1 MSTALKDTE
10 GRAGRVL
17 ARGVGRAGKV
27 AISWSVAGGLLLG
40 GFLVAAM
47 TLAGRL
53 SGNALLLTSS
63 GLFLIGAA
71 LGFLHGAMLGFLGRP
86 EGQKRGAALSG
97 LALAILYDVPVLLVG
112 LVVSGWIAMTVV
124 AVYMNRVAPMIGVVV
139 AWAVGVVLV
148 AVSVWQGWVALKGAY
163 ARWPERRLGTVLTAG
178 VFAALL
184 VLFLAERPIIW
195 GLQMQV
201 TEVGAVLLAL
211 AATFWLAG
219 PAVTAA
225 LKVVRRIPGLSL
237 SGSNVGSVPANV
249 GIGLVSGILLG
260 LIALP
265 FYGSPFGVP
274 VTGAGIG
281 PAGALF
287 QGLGQALVNEVLLR
301 LFLVSGLAWLL
312 LRRMHVSRGM
322 AAAAAVAIA
331 TVVQVVLYTPAALQ
345 IGFPTGLITVA
356 FLAVTVAIPAIVF
369 GVLFWKRGF
378 GTALLADAAAVI
390 ALFLLAAV

>member
-1 MSTALKDTE
+1 MSTQIKEME

-71 LGFLHGAMLGFLGRP
+71 LGFAHGAVLGYLGRSAEQP
-86 EGQKRGAALSG
+86 RGEALSG
-97 LALAILYDVPVLLVG
+97 LGLAILYDVPVLLVG

-124 AVYMNRVAPMIGVVV
+124 AVYMNRIAPMIGVVV
-139 AWAVGVVLV
+139 AWAVGAVLVLV
-148 AVSVWQGWVALKGAY
+148 AVRQGWVALRGAY

-178 VFAALL
+178 VFAALMI
-184 VLFLAERPIIW
+184 LFLAERPVIW

-211 AATFWLAG
+211 AATFWLGG
-219 PAVTAA
+219 PAVTVA

-237 SGSNVGSVPANV
+237 SGANAGSVPANV
-249 GIGLVSGILLG
+249 GIGLVTGILLG

-265 FYGSPFGVP
+265 FYGGPFGVP

-281 PAGALF
+281 PAGALL

-312 LRRMHVSRGM
+312 LRRMDVGRG
-322 AAAAAVAIA
+322 AAAAVAVAIA
-331 TVVQVVLYTPAALQ
+331 TVVQVVLYTPAALS
-345 IGFPTGLITVA
+345 IGFPTGLVTAA
-356 FLAVTVAIPAIVF
+356 FLAVTVAIPAVAF

-378 GTALLADAAAVI
+378 GTALVADAAAVA
-390 ALFLLAAV
+390 ALILLAAV

>member
-1 MSTALKDTE
+1 MSTEMKDME
-10 GRAGRVL
+10 RRAGRVL

-71 LGFLHGAMLGFLGRP
+71 LGFLHGAVLGFFGRP
-86 EGQKRGAALSG
+86 QGQTRGGALAG
-97 LALAILYDVPVLLVG
+97 LGLAILYDVPVLLVG

-124 AVYMNRVAPMIGVVV
+124 AVYMHRVAPMVGVVV
-139 AWAVGVVLV
+139 AWAVGAGLVLV
-148 AVSVWQGWVALKGAY
+148 AIRQGWVALKGAY

-184 VLFLAERPIIW
+184 ILFLAERPVIW

-225 LKVVRRIPGLSL
+225 LKVVGRIPGLSL
-237 SGSNVGSVPANV
+237 SGATAGSVPANV
-249 GIGLVSGILLG
+249 GIGVVSGILLG

-265 FYGSPFGVP
+265 FYGGTFGVP
-274 VTGAGIG
+274 VAGAGVG
-281 PAGALF
+281 PAGALI

-312 LRRMHVSRGM
+312 LRRLQVQRGV

-331 TVVQVVLYTPAALQ
+331 TVVQVILYTPAALQ
-345 IGFPTGLITVA
+345 IGFPTGLVTVA
-356 FLAVTVAIPAIVF
+356 FLIATVAIPAVTF

-378 GTALLADAAAVI
+378 GTALLADAAAVA
-390 ALFLLAAV
+390 ALILLAAV

>member
-1 MSTALKDTE
+1 MSTEMKDME
-10 GRAGRVL
+10 GRAGKVL

-71 LGFLHGAMLGFLGRP
+71 LGFLHGAVLGYFGRP
-86 EGQKRGAALSG
+86 QEQTRGEALAG
-97 LALAILYDVPVLLVG
+97 LGLAILYDVPVLLVG

-124 AVYMNRVAPMIGVVV
+124 AVYMNRIAPMVGVVA
-139 AWAVGVVLV
+139 AWAVGAVLVLV
-148 AVSVWQGWVALKGAY
+148 AVRQGWVALKGAY

-184 VLFLAERPIIW
+184 VLFLAERPVIW

-225 LKVVRRIPGLSL
+225 LKVVRMIPGLSL
-237 SGSNVGSVPANV
+237 SGANAGSVPANV
-249 GIGLVSGILLG
+249 GIGLVAGILLG

-265 FYGSPFGVP
+265 FYGSTFGLSAM
-274 VTGAGIG
+274 GAGVG
-281 PAGALF
+281 PAGALV
-287 QGLGQALVNEVLLR
+287 QGLGQALLNEVLLR

-312 LRRMHVSRGM
+312 LRRLQVGRGT
-322 AAAAAVAIA
+322 AAAVAVAIA
-331 TVVQVVLYTPAALQ
+331 TVVQVVLYTPAALS
-345 IGFPTGLITVA
+345 IGFPSGLVTVA
-356 FLAVTVAIPAIVF
+356 FLAVTVAIPAVTF

-378 GTALLADAAAVI
+378 GTALLADAAAVA
-390 ALFLLAAV
+390 ALILLAAV